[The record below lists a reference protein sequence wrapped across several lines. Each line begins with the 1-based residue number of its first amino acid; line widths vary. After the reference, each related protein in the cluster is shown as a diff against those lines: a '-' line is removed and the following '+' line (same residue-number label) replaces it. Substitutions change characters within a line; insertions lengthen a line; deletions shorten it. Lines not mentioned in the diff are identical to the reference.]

1 LISNVGSDEMD
12 ETMRT
17 EFEKKLDND
26 EVPMDGTGKR
36 FNVGKPRLDLL
47 VPEALEAEARV
58 WELGETKYGRWNW
71 QKGMKWS
78 TVIGCML
85 RHTFAI
91 MRGEDVDKESG
102 ELHAAHIK
110 CNATMLIY
118 YYENF
123 KAGDDRANRSKTEK
137 IK

>member
-1 LISNVGSDEMD
+1 MINKCVNSKTDEA
-12 ETMRT
+12 MRIA
-17 EFEKKLDND
+17 FEEKIDND
-26 EVPMDGTGKR
+26 EKPMDGTGKR
-36 FNVGKPRLDLL
+36 YNNGKARLDLL

-58 WELGETKYGRWNW
+58 WELGEEKYGRWNW

-78 TVIGCML
+78 TVIGCLL

-102 ELHAAHIK
+102 QLHAAHIK

-123 KAGDDRANRSKTEK
+123 KAGDDRSNKPK
-137 IK
+137 NLK